1 MAIPEGQCQDLSG
14 SNCERI
20 VGREHEDS
28 FSHMK
33 ILHLL
38 TETSQ
43 HLFPSR
49 GNFYLWLPAEHVMST
64 PVVCCV
70 VCKIA
75 Y

>member
-33 ILHLL
+33 SLGEKNLHLL

-43 HLFPSR
+43 HLLKEK
-49 GNFYLWLPAEHVMST
+49 NV
-64 PVVCCV
+64 
-70 VCKIA
+70 IIIII
-75 Y
+75 